1 MWKQPVME
9 DKPNYMYMYDITI
22 VFIVVANPKVIK
34 MCEIQQCMYMC
45 SFIETPYT
53 CTCIICLYMNV

>member
-34 MCEIQQCMYMC
+34 MCEI
-45 SFIETPYT
+45 
-53 CTCIICLYMNV
+53 CTCVVSLRHLIHVHV

>member
-1 MWKQPVME
+1 MCIMYMWKQPVIE

-34 MCEIQQCMYMC
+34 MCEI
-45 SFIETPYT
+45 
-53 CTCIICLYMNV
+53 CTCVVSLRQLIHVHV